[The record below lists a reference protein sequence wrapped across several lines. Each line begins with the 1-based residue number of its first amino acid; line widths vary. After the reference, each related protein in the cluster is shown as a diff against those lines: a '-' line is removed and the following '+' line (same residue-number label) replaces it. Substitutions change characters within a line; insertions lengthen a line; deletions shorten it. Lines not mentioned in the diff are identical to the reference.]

1 MNNTRMAKF
10 TKQICD
16 RISTRTTRN
25 NTRGTMCAFCNTLP
39 SIVMTGGA
47 FAIVGFISYI
57 CINAG
62 LGGLN
67 FIHKAVQLWIECSD
81 TRAREYFRVNLFLL
95 SHKAQY
101 HKFGWTKFYSCRV
114 RKVRR
119 ASFRGWGEVCHI
131 YYLPRPKMH
140 QRAHLDSV
148 GPPTVSSLM
157 VLTVY

>member
-1 MNNTRMAKF
+1 MR
-10 TKQICD
+10 
-16 RISTRTTRN
+16 
-25 NTRGTMCAFCNTLP
+25 AFCNTLP

-47 FAIVGFISYI
+47 IATVGFISYV

-67 FIHKAVQLWIECSD
+67 FIHKAVSSCELSAV
-81 TRAREYFRVNLFLL
+81 THARENISV
-95 SHKAQY
+95 SISQETPY
-101 HKFGWTKFYSCRV
+101 HKFRRTKFYSCRI
-114 RKVRR
+114 RNVRR
-119 ASFRGWGEVCHI
+119 PSFRGWGEVCHI